1 MAVAKLPR
9 PFQSLNVD
17 PLYYSELDG
26 RPAFKMAIRHVHG
39 RWYLYTGQLWD
50 RGRSV
55 VDVTGP
61 TAPHVLNFIPGPAIT
76 ATLQGDL
83 AGDTMVTALEKILPG
98 FGGDPDALCD
108 EGALI
113 WDISDPINPRQR
125 GHLFTGGTGTHR
137 HS

>member
-1 MAVAKLPR
+1 MT
-9 PFQSLNVD
+9 D
-17 PLYYSELDG
+17 
-26 RPAFKMAIRHVHG
+26 
-39 RWYLYTGQLWD
+39 
-50 RGRSV
+50 
-55 VDVTGP
+55 P

-76 ATLQGDL
+76 ATLQVDL

-113 WDISDPINPRQR
+113 WDISDPINPRQH
-125 GHLFTGGTGTHR
+125 GHLITGGTGTHR